1 MTYTRSTQ
9 KHLLVFLILALVGL
23 AAYGNTFSVPFQF
36 DDDAYIVNNPAI
48 KDFNAFI
55 SPGTVTG
62 GAELS
67 PTAIPPALRVAFMT
81 RIVGYLSLAVDYHIH
96 GLQVAGY
103 HIVNL
108 ALHIINAWLV
118 YLVLGHLF
126 GVRGKD
132 ELEEGSA
139 GIRPLPLIGALLFL
153 CHPIQTHAVTY
164 VTSRFVLLASFFS
177 LLALTS
183 YLGFREAHNGSRAKF
198 YLALCVV
205 SASLGML
212 TKEFTFTLPF
222 VIALYEFSFFPGTF
236 RDHLRKVWP
245 VALAVPIIPG
255 LIFLQ
260 KGQLTAL
267 GGTMRTLTAAD
278 SSGIGRLDYLLTQFN
293 VVAGYLRLLLFPLG
307 QNVDHDFA
315 VQHNLAA
322 PAVLLPLLLLL
333 CLFGWAAVGY
343 VRSLRAGDAAA
354 RVIPFGILWFFMTLS
369 VESSIIPLGELSA
382 EYRLYLPSLGV
393 IIVLC
398 WLADRACLRLSAGR
412 RARFAAALV
421 VIGMLGTLTILRNSV
436 WQSEISLWRDAVK
449 KSPAKLR
456 PHQNL
461 ALYYGKAGRLEE
473 ARQELQQAIAIKPD
487 DFELHNNL
495 GIVYRQQGNLD
506 AAILEYERALQ
517 LEPADAMARYNL
529 GNAYLGRGRYQ
540 EALEQYQSCLKLIP
554 DYDDLH
560 NNMGIVYNKAGQSD
574 AAIKEFQEALRLNPA
589 NAHARR
595 NLESSMNRATR

>member
-1 MTYTRSTQ
+1 MTYTRPTQ
-9 KHLLVFLILALVGL
+9 KHLLVFLILALAGL

-48 KDFNAFI
+48 RDFNAFI
-55 SPGTVTG
+55 SPGAVTG

-81 RIVGYLSLAVDYHIH
+81 RILGYLSLAVNYHMH

-108 ALHIINAWLV
+108 ALHIVNAWLV

-126 GVRGKD
+126 GIRGKD
-132 ELEEGSA
+132 EHEEKSE
-139 GIRPLPLIGALLFL
+139 GISPLPLIGALLFL

-183 YLGFREAHNGSRAKF
+183 YLGFRKAHGRSGLF
-198 YLALCVV
+198 YLALSVV

-222 VIALYEFSFFPGTF
+222 VIALYEFSFFPGTC

-245 VALAVPIIPG
+245 LALAVPIIPG

-293 VVAGYLRLLLFPLG
+293 VVAGYLRLLLFPVG

-315 VQHNLAA
+315 VQHNPFA

-343 VRSLRAGDAAA
+343 IRSLRAGDAAA
-354 RVIPFGILWFFMTLS
+354 RVVPFGILWFFITLS

-398 WLADRACLRLSAGR
+398 WLADRICLRLSVGR

-421 VIGMLGTLTILRNSV
+421 VIAMLGTLTILRNSV
-436 WQSEISLWRDAVK
+436 WQTEISLWLDAVK

-461 ALYYGKAGRLEE
+461 ALYYGNAGRLEE
-473 ARQELQQAIAIKPD
+473 ARQELQKAIAIKPD

-506 AAILEYERALQ
+506 AAILEYERTLQ
-517 LEPADAMARYNL
+517 LEPNDAMARYNL
-529 GNAYLGRGRYQ
+529 GNAYLGRGRYR

-554 DYDDLH
+554 DYDELH
-560 NNMGIVYNKAGQSD
+560 NNLGIVYNKAGQSD

-589 NAHARR
+589 NVHARR